1 MRVNYFIFK
10 TSILLIHEVR
20 AAILKRL
27 YDQERK
33 KPYSWIGV
41 KDLANEFN
49 LTLEE
54 IEFHLNYLYEKRL
67 IKFQQTLDLGGG
79 LVRISAFGIDAVENP
94 EMFVKDAPFLQ
105 QIIIHGDV
113 IDSNI
118 LQVDSI
124 KIRNGL
130 NRIINETTDPEL
142 IRLIQELISE
152 SYKEKPETSK
162 IESIMETIKEKAPDI
177 AAKLLPYVIDM
188 IKKSM
193 GF

>member
-1 MRVNYFIFK
+1 M
-10 TSILLIHEVR
+10 HEVR
-20 AAILKRL
+20 AAILQRL

-54 IEFHLNYLYEKRL
+54 IEFHLNYPYEKGL

-79 LVRISAFGIDAVENP
+79 LVRISAFGIDAIENP
-94 EMFVKDAPFLQ
+94 EVFVKDAPFLQ
-105 QIIIHGDV
+105 QIIVHGN
-113 IDSNI
+113 IINSTI
-118 LQVDSI
+118 LQADSI

-142 IRLIQELISE
+142 ISLIQELISE
-152 SYKEKPETSK
+152 SYKEKPEISK

-177 AAKLLPYVIDM
+177 AVKLLPYAIDM
-188 IKKSM
+188 FKKSL